1 MLWNRFNGQNK
12 LTYFTEIDWSV
23 QHGGLV
29 SSLDDSGLA
38 AMIGIHPG
46 DELLAI
52 NQNKLNDVIDVSYY
66 GADEILEIF
75 VRRGAD
81 YLLFEAEREYGQ
93 SLGID
98 FEHPTFDTDIHRC
111 NNLCEFCFVLQ
122 MSPGFRRTLYIK
134 DDDYR
139 YSFLFGHFV
148 TLTNLSDH
156 DWWRIE
162 TMGLSPLYVS
172 VHVTDI
178 AMRRRFLRNEK
189 APDILEQL
197 TWLGEKGIDVHT
209 QIVVVPEF
217 NDGDMLKKSISDLA
231 NLWPTVKSISVVPV
245 GLTRFH
251 KYGMRT
257 HSRDESYA
265 ILKTLEPLQ
274 TEFRE
279 RFGVNFVYATDE
291 WYLVSG
297 TPIPLIES
305 YDGQQL
311 QENGLGMVRDFL
323 EEWDSLREEIAV
335 TAENNSVT
343 FKQNN
348 EHSVS
353 SVTLV
358 TGMLFA
364 ETLSTIASIFGE
376 LIGIEVSAVG
386 VPNRALG
393 RSITVAGLLNAV
405 DIIEHLE
412 EIGYGSLVILP
423 YNAFDHPQRISLD
436 DYSPQHVADQ
446 LGVTVALAETM
457 GDVWDAINGDS
468 TLVCSPAD

>member
-1 MLWNRFNGQNK
+1 MLWNPFNGQHK

-23 QHGGLV
+23 QQGGLV

-38 AMIGIHPG
+38 YLIGIQPG

-52 NQNKLNDVIDVSYY
+52 NGSKLDDVIDVSYY
-66 GADEILEIF
+66 GAEENLEIF
-75 VRRGAD
+75 VRRGSD

-93 SLGID
+93 SLGIE

-148 TLTNLSDH
+148 TLTNLTDH

-189 APDILEQL
+189 AQDILEQL
-197 TWLGEKGIDVHT
+197 TWLGEKGIEVHT

-217 NDGDMLKKSISDLA
+217 NDGDVLKKSISDLA

-257 HSRDESYA
+257 HSPYESQE

-274 TEFRE
+274 AGFLE
-279 RFGVNFVYATDE
+279 RFGIRFVYATDE

-297 TPIPLIES
+297 TPIPLKES
-305 YDGQQL
+305 YDDQQL

-323 EEWDSLREEIAV
+323 DEWDSLREEIVVA
-335 TAENNSVT
+335 AEKASVPIM
-343 FKQNN
+343 QNI
-348 EHSVS
+348 EYS
-353 SVTLV
+353 SSSITLV
-358 TGMLFA
+358 TGMLFE
-364 ETLSTIASIFGE
+364 ETLSTIASEFGE
-376 LIGIEVSAVG
+376 LVGVEVSVQG
-386 VPNRALG
+386 VQNRALG
-393 RSITVAGLLNAV
+393 KSITVAGLLNAI

-412 EIGYGSLVILP
+412 EIGYGSLIILP
-423 YNAFDHPQRISLD
+423 YNTFDHPQRISLD
-436 DYSPQHVADQ
+436 DYSPQQVADR
-446 LGVTVALAETM
+446 LGVSVALAETM
-457 GDVWDAINGDS
+457 GDVWDALNGYS
-468 TLVCSPAD
+468 TLVWSPAN

>member
-1 MLWNRFNGQNK
+1 
-12 LTYFTEIDWSV
+12 LTYFTEIDWSA
-23 QHGGLV
+23 QQGGLV
-29 SSLDDSGLA
+29 SSLEDSGLA
-38 AMIGIHPG
+38 SLIGIQPG

-52 NQNKLNDVIDVSYY
+52 NSNQVNDVIDVSYY
-66 GADEILEIF
+66 GAEEELEIL

-81 YLLFEAEREYGQ
+81 YLLFETDRDYGQ
-93 SLGID
+93 SLGLE
-98 FEHPTFDTDIHRC
+98 FEHPTFDTDIRRC

-148 TLTNLSDH
+148 TLTNLSEH

-178 AMRRRFLRNEK
+178 EIRRRFLRNKK
-189 APDILEQL
+189 APDILDQL
-197 TWLGEKGIDVHT
+197 AWLGEKGIEVHT

-217 NDGDMLKKSISDLA
+217 NDGAILRNSISDLA
-231 NLWPTVKSISVVPV
+231 ELWPTVKSISVVPV

-251 KYGMRT
+251 KYGMRA
-257 HSRDESYA
+257 HSPDEA
-265 ILKTLEPLQ
+265 QIILKMLEPLQ
-274 TEFRE
+274 AEFRE

-297 TPIPLIES
+297 SPIPLSGS

-323 EEWDSLREEIAV
+323 EEWNSLREEI
-335 TAENNSVT
+335 TSNAENNNATVEKKNKHKFPSI
-343 FKQNN
+343 
-348 EHSVS
+348 
-353 SVTLV
+353 TLV

-364 ETLSTIASIFGE
+364 ETLSRIASDFGE
-376 LIGIEVSAVG
+376 LAGIEVSVVG
-386 VPNRALG
+386 VVNKALG
-393 RSITVAGLLNAV
+393 RSITVAGLLNAA
-405 DIIEHLE
+405 DIVEHLE
-412 EIGYGSLVILP
+412 KSGYGSLVILP
-423 YNAFDHPQRISLD
+423 YITFDHPQRISLD
-436 DYSPQHVADQ
+436 DVSPQQVADR

-468 TLVCSPAD
+468 ALVRSPLG